1 MITVTKTYLPPLERY
16 TAYLERIWETRQMT
30 NNGPLVQELE
40 QKLRQ
45 YLHAPY
51 LRYVSNGTIALQL
64 ALKALNITGE
74 VITTPFSYVAT
85 TTAILWERCQ
95 PVFVDIEEQTCCINS
110 ELIEAAI
117 TERTQA
123 ILATHVYGFPCQV
136 DAIAR
141 IAQQYKLKVIYDA
154 AHCFGVKLKGTS
166 ILNYGDISTLS
177 FHATKLFHTAEGG
190 AIVTSDVKLDQTLYL
205 FQKFGHIGEDE
216 YISIGI
222 NAKNSELH
230 AAMGLCMLP
239 EMPKILA
246 GLKERSELY
255 DTLLA
260 DTPLIIPKRQQHV
273 EYNYSYYPVI
283 FESHEQ
289 MMRVRSVLMS
299 QGIIP
304 RRYFYP
310 SLNTL
315 SYLPKPVNPCPFSER
330 CAERVLCL
338 PMFYELEEE
347 HIENIVQMV
356 KNMLLL

>member
-1 MITVTKTYLPPLERY
+1 MITITKTYLPPLERY
-16 TAYLERIWETRQMT
+16 TAYLERIWETRQIT

-95 PVFVDIEEQTCCINS
+95 PVFVDIEAQTFCINPD
-110 ELIEAAI
+110 LIEAAI

-136 DAIAR
+136 EQIAR
-141 IAQQYKLKVIYDA
+141 IAGQYGLKVIYDA
-154 AHCFGVKLKGTS
+154 AHCFGVQLNGVS
-166 ILNYGDISTLS
+166 LVNYGDASTLS
-177 FHATKLFHTAEGG
+177 FHATKLFHTVEGG
-190 AIVTSDVKLDQTLYL
+190 AVVTRDAELSRQIWLL
-205 FQKFGHIGEDE
+205 QKFGHIGEEE
-216 YISIGI
+216 YVTIGI

-230 AAMGLCMLP
+230 AAMGLCVLP
-239 EMPKILA
+239 EVSQIIA
-246 GLKERSELY
+246 GLKKRSALY
-255 DTLLA
+255 DALLA
-260 DTPLIIPKRQQHV
+260 DTPLIFPTRQANV
-273 EYNYSYYPVI
+273 TYNYAYYPVV
-283 FESHEQ
+283 FASHDQ
-289 MMRVRSVLMS
+289 MMTVREALIG
-299 QGIIP
+299 QGIMP

-315 SYLPKPVNPCPFSER
+315 PYLPPLAQQCPVSER
-330 CAERVLCL
+330 VAERVLCL
-338 PMFYELEEE
+338 PLYYSLEEAQ
-347 HIENIVQMV
+347 IENIAQIV
-356 KNMLLL
+356 KQGMLS